1 MSTLWV
7 VGDSTLSSFDDKY
20 YYPRYG
26 YGTKLGCYLN
36 SKVQVNNL
44 ALSGRSSLSFTKE
57 ENYKE
62 LLAGMKA
69 GDFLIIGFGHNDE
82 KTETGRYTSPIG
94 GRDKKG
100 TFAASLYDNYI
111 KPALDVSCTPI
122 LCTPIVRRTAT
133 GEWTKQELH
142 ITDDAAQFKGGDYS
156 QAVRDLARDLGIVC
170 VDMTEKTKALY
181 EELGPE
187 ETIYLHAW
195 PSNKEV
201 SVDNTHTNI
210 WGGRV
215 NAFLVMQELE
225 KAGISGLSE
234 NIVNIRADE
243 PLPDKNRYLE
253 KNASYKPVV
262 FSDELADS
270 KNFKDAYGFKGTV
283 FGDVTTLPT
292 ESDNYILE
300 EVPGGI
306 HIAVK
311 NNDGKISTV
320 TDGIAM
326 YYKKIPVNV
335 NFTLKAK
342 MTINDYFYNNQVSF
356 GLMVRDDMYIDKVT
370 PDILGDYVAAAP
382 LLLTHEN
389 APANCFARKSG
400 KLVYGG
406 TCTRGYKPGET
417 VKVQIESTSDGY
429 ACTFGDETTIT
440 GGFDFKLTALDP
452 ENVYLC
458 MFAAR
463 NADVT
468 FSDVRLDIK

>member
-36 SKVQVNNL
+36 SMVQVNNL

-181 EELGPE
+181 DELGPE

-234 NIVNIRADE
+234 NIDNIRADE

-253 KNASYKPVV
+253 KNASYKPVE

-283 FGDVTTLPT
+283 FGDVTTLPM
-292 ESDNYILE
+292 ESDYYI
-300 EVPGGI
+300 VDVDPGLI
-306 HIAVK
+306 HMAGM
-311 NNDGKISTV
+311 NNLVKISAVTV
-320 TDGIAM
+320 
-326 YYKKIPVNV
+326 
-335 NFTLKAK
+335 
-342 MTINDYFYNNQVSF
+342 
-356 GLMVRDDMYIDKVT
+356 
-370 PDILGDYVAAAP
+370 
-382 LLLTHEN
+382 
-389 APANCFARKSG
+389 
-400 KLVYGG
+400 
-406 TCTRGYKPGET
+406 
-417 VKVQIESTSDGY
+417 
-429 ACTFGDETTIT
+429 
-440 GGFDFKLTALDP
+440 
-452 ENVYLC
+452 
-458 MFAAR
+458 
-463 NADVT
+463 
-468 FSDVRLDIK
+468 

>member
-36 SKVQVNNL
+36 SNVQVNNL

-133 GEWTKQELH
+133 GEWTRQELH

-156 QAVRDLARDLGIVC
+156 KAVRDLARDLGIVC

-181 EELGPE
+181 EELGPK

-262 FSDELADS
+262 FSDKLADS

-326 YYKKIPVNV
+326 Y
-335 NFTLKAK
+335 
-342 MTINDYFYNNQVSF
+342 
-356 GLMVRDDMYIDKVT
+356 
-370 PDILGDYVAAAP
+370 
-382 LLLTHEN
+382 
-389 APANCFARKSG
+389 
-400 KLVYGG
+400 
-406 TCTRGYKPGET
+406 
-417 VKVQIESTSDGY
+417 
-429 ACTFGDETTIT
+429 
-440 GGFDFKLTALDP
+440 
-452 ENVYLC
+452 
-458 MFAAR
+458 
-463 NADVT
+463 
-468 FSDVRLDIK
+468 